1 MSVGDREVSDDGK
14 VYAYTT
20 DNTGFREYRL
30 HVKDLTTGQLLP
42 ESVEKVSAVAWATDN
57 RTLFYVVD
65 DHAKRPYR
73 LYRHRLGSPV
83 SSDPLV
89 YEEKDE
95 LFRLGIRRSRR
106 RDYLFLA
113 SGSHTADG
121 GRTLPASDPSGAWEP
136 GAAREKDHAY
146 YVEPRRDQFC

>member
-42 ESVEKVSAVAWATDN
+42 ESVEKVSPVAWATAN

-65 DHAKRPYR
+65 DHPKRPYR
-73 LYRHRLGSPV
+73 LYPHSLGSPLF
-83 SSDPLV
+83 SAPPLH
-89 YEEKDE
+89 YQQ
-95 LFRLGIRRSRR
+95 
-106 RDYLFLA
+106 
-113 SGSHTADG
+113 HHP
-121 GRTLPASDPSGAWEP
+121 LPA
-136 GAAREKDHAY
+136 H
-146 YVEPRRDQFC
+146 